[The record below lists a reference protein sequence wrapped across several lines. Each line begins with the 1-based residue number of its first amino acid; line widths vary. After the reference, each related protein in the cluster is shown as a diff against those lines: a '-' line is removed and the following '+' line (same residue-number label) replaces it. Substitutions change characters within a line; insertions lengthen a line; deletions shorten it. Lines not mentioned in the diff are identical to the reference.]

1 MGKKK
6 EDVHF
11 CIFTEAIEC
20 NLGGRYCDRCG
31 WNPIVAEIRVTALKN
46 GERRFLRY
54 SNRDYD
60 AVVPREKQKF
70 KS

>member
-1 MGKKK
+1 MNKRK
-6 EDVHF
+6 DNIVC
-11 CIFTEAIEC
+11 CIYSKGVEC
-20 NLGGRYCDRCG
+20 KPEGRKCDKCG

-60 AVVPREKQKF
+60 AVVPKGKLRNKV
-70 KS
+70 